1 MNSEPQIIQEN
12 RKTKEIICVFL
23 VVLFLILLRCA
34 LSWRLPPYI
43 CSDFPHDDGWVV
55 SRAEYLLNGQ
65 WMGPYDQYTLIK
77 GVFSP
82 MLMAFSY
89 VIGIPYLQFNT
100 LLYCISCVIFL
111 WAISPVLRNRWIQLA
126 SFVVLL
132 FNPITYAV
140 QTGQRIYRNGIS
152 QWQILL
158 IFGAIFAIFLRREKK
173 WQSIL
178 GWAILAGTTFWSFV
192 NTREDGIWIY
202 PFVLCAIVVTIVIY
216 CLKIKSWKSPKLIL
230 FLLPLLIML
239 LGNGCLKAINYN
251 VYGAA
256 LINDRDGGSYADVVR
271 DLYLIEPNPEDE
283 EKFSSEEYKDQYYN
297 IYTSTMDKAYEV
309 SPTLNSMRTEID
321 SAITAWD
328 AGEALVDGEPYA
340 DHILFAIRDGVAAA
354 GYYTSLPETE
364 AVYSQIHQ
372 ELSQAF
378 QNGSLTK
385 RGISLSAMTA
395 PFQWKYLPD
404 ILAEF
409 PKSVQYVISFR
420 EADCQIITPS
430 GSHEGITRFENISG
444 SFEVSVPSASLSL
457 SGWAFAYQDNLSLT
471 AYIRTAD
478 GVKIA
483 DISFSDS
490 QDVYNYFSSSG
501 TNYENARA
509 CRFTLELPGYGLS
522 DQLTLCFVDSA
533 GNVVSEI
540 PLAEA
545 ATDQISTDQT
555 ICYNFDHLE
564 DSVNAQN
571 SHYHSAA
578 FYVNRANRVIGIY
591 QRLNPILSV
600 LAVVAYGYVL
610 VRLILSKKYRTPES
624 ASVCL
629 LSSGLLLSFI
639 LFVACMSYMNV
650 TTFFARSYLYLSGAY
665 ALCLA
670 FIVTTLGWGVHDMIL
685 LCQTYRKSRGFQ
697 HE

>member
-1 MNSEPQIIQEN
+1 MNFEIQKAQN
-12 RKTKEIICVFL
+12 RQKTKEIICVFF

-34 LSWRLPPYI
+34 LSWRLPPNI
-43 CSDFPHDDGWVV
+43 SSNSPHDDGWVV

-100 LLYCISCVIFL
+100 LLYCISCVLFL

-126 SFVVLL
+126 SLVVLL

-309 SPTLNSMRTEID
+309 SPTLNSMRSEID
-321 SAITAWD
+321 EEIALWD
-328 AGEALVDGEPYA
+328 SWDTLVDGEPYA
-340 DHILFAIRDGVAAA
+340 DHILFAIRDGVADA

-364 AVYSQIHQ
+364 AVYKQIHQ

-378 QNGSLTK
+378 ESGSLIK
-385 RGISLSAMTA
+385 RGISFSAMTA
-395 PFQWKYLPD
+395 PFQWKYIPNF
-404 ILAEF
+404 LAEL
-409 PKSVQYVISFR
+409 PKSIAYVVSFRDVDCQVIS
-420 EADCQIITPS
+420 PS
-430 GSHEGITRFENISG
+430 GSEDGITQFESISG
-444 SFEVSVPSASLSL
+444 ANGVYPPPHSISVT
-457 SGWAFAYQDNLSLT
+457 GWAFTYQDNLSLS
-471 AYIRTAD
+471 AYVGTAD
-478 GVKIA
+478 GSKIT
-483 DISFSDS
+483 DISFSAS
-490 QDVYNYFSSSG
+490 QDVYDFFASSG
-501 TNYENARA
+501 FNYKNAQA

-533 GNVVSEI
+533 GNVVSKI
-540 PLAEA
+540 PL
-545 ATDQISTDQT
+545 TGTNVNHISTDQT
-555 ICYNFDHLE
+555 ICYNIDKLE
-564 DSVNAQN
+564 DSADTQF
-571 SHYHSAA
+571 SQYHSAA

-639 LFVACMSYMNV
+639 LFVACLSYMNI
-650 TTFFARSYLYLSGAY
+650 TTFFARTYLYLSGAY